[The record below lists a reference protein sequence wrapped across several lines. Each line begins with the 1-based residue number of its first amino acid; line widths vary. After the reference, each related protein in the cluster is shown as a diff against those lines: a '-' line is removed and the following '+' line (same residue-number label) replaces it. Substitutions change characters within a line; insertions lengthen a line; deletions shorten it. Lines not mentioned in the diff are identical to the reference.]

1 LSLLT
6 KKKFRGLISI
16 SKNKKKHQKIT
27 SIPKIK
33 RLVEI
38 LMFNLKNE
46 SHVQVAKKKK
56 MDIIHICFKTFD
68 INLFFLKKRRYID
81 E

>member
-1 LSLLT
+1 M
-6 KKKFRGLISI
+6 
-16 SKNKKKHQKIT
+16 T
-27 SIPKIK
+27 SIPKIR

-56 MDIIHICFKTFD
+56 K
-68 INLFFLKKRRYID
+68 
-81 E
+81 

>member
-1 LSLLT
+1 LDLFILFKYYNILSLLT

-56 MDIIHICFKTFD
+56 WT
-68 INLFFLKKRRYID
+68 
-81 E
+81 

>member
-1 LSLLT
+1 M
-6 KKKFRGLISI
+6 
-16 SKNKKKHQKIT
+16 T
-27 SIPKIK
+27 SIPKIR

-56 MDIIHICFKTFD
+56 NRH
-68 INLFFLKKRRYID
+68 NPYLF
-81 E
+81 